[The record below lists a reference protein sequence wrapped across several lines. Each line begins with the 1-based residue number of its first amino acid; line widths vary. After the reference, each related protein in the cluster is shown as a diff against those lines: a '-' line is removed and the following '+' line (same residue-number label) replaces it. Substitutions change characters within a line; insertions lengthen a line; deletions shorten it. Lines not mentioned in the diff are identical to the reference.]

1 MGAPMKMNAEMDT
14 PVPLRKQHTGMRY
27 GLNERKVTAHADRSR
42 QLCGVEA
49 EAPAAVDALVVVKN
63 LGVDGFAQ
71 GSADSTTRSSARHGS
86 Q

>member
-1 MGAPMKMNAEMDT
+1 M
-14 PVPLRKQHTGMRY
+14 PL
-27 GLNERKVTAHADRSR
+27 ERGT
-42 QLCGVEA
+42 LCGVEA
-49 EAPAAVDALVVVKN
+49 EAPAAVDALVGVKD